1 MNVEGCLCVPV
12 LQCSRKSAKG
22 FECIHGHSNRDANV
36 ELVSLKLVEAD
47 WPIVAFQPLG

>member
-22 FECIHGHSNRDANV
+22 FECIHGHTNV